1 MSDVGYE
8 EVLGYFKSG
17 ECDREELK
25 GFKQAI
31 DARLGVPEP
40 AYYLT
45 DEETVIEVGG
55 KEIDLI
61 TRGKPQMEQLS
72 AFRMWL
78 REDVSPKLKA
88 LTGEDMEEL
97 QRGDMV
103 LSDGIDLLIELLDV
117 DAIARLGAVLIREEY
132 DFVEEH
138 FDIGWIIDSLAIILN
153 NQPGFVRLT
162 QGFFGMRA

>member
-8 EVLGYFKSG
+8 EVLAWFKSG
-17 ECDREELK
+17 ECERSELK
-25 GFKQAI
+25 AIKTAI

-40 AYYLT
+40 PYYLT
-45 DEETVIEVGG
+45 DKETVIEVGG

-61 TRGKPQMEQLS
+61 TRGRPQMEQLD

-78 REDVSPKLKA
+78 QQDLSPKLSK
-88 LTGEDMEEL
+88 LSGEDVEEW
-97 QRGDMV
+97 QQGTMV

-117 DAIARLGAVLIREEY
+117 EAIARLGMVLIREEQ

-138 FDIGWIIDSLAIILN
+138 FDLGWIIDSLTIILN

-162 QGFFGMRA
+162 QGFFGARA